1 MSFGKSNYEGGKG
14 FKKKNHFDTSGGD
27 LVARIFPPFG
37 TLKDKGVWHVYHSV
51 HWGYKNLAGKYRS
64 FESPLVEKYDKETK
78 TRTVEIADPA
88 LDRLNSLTD
97 ALKRAKAEGNEKM
110 IAGLNALVGMKGVYN
125 IDRNHHMNVM
135 LLDGTLGEL
144 KIRHKHFLVLK
155 AEIDKLRA
163 EGIDPLSLEDGRFFV
178 FRKVGTGNETS
189 FKADVYKEK
198 IDVPG
203 VGRVE
208 RDVVSKIGPEVLSR
222 VNSELFDLD
231 SIFTKLTA
239 AEVAKIVETS
249 ELKTGKSPACDEFFD
264 ARWKTQ
270 NSGNKATQSSAPAA
284 TQATPATA
292 MAAPAATATTPTS
305 PAANPAAAVATS
317 PAANPAA
324 APALATTSATPPA
337 ASSQERAVED
347 MGDEEFLAWAN
358 NGGTSQ
364 AS

>member
-14 FKKKNHFDTSGGD
+14 FKKKNHFDMSGGS

-37 TLKDKGVWHVYHSV
+37 TLADKGVWHVYHSV
-51 HWGYKNLAGKYRS
+51 HWGYKNLAGGYRP

-78 TRTVEIADPA
+78 TRTVEVADPA
-88 LDRLNSLTD
+88 LDRLNSLKEG
-97 ALKRAKAEGNEKM
+97 LERAKAEGNDKM
-110 IAGLNALVGMKGVYN
+110 TKGLNDLVGMRGIYN
-125 IDRNHHMNVM
+125 IDRNHHLNVM

-163 EGIDPLSLEDGRFFV
+163 EGVDPLDLQDGRFFV
-178 FRKVGTGNETS
+178 FQKVGTGNETS

-208 RDVVSKIGPEVLSR
+208 RDVVSTIGKEVLAR
-222 VNSELFDLD
+222 VDSELFDLD
-231 SIFTKLTA
+231 GIFTKLTT
-239 AEVAKIVETS
+239 AEVGKIVETS

-264 ARWKTQ
+264 ARWKAQ
-270 NSGNKATQSSAPAA
+270 NAATKAAQSPASATTAPAA
-284 TQATPATA
+284 TQAAPATA
-292 MAAPAATATTPTS
+292 AATTTAPASPAATTANQNSPATAATQAAPAPTP
-305 PAANPAAAVATS
+305 
-317 PAANPAA
+317 
-324 APALATTSATPPA
+324 ATPPA
-337 ASSQERAVED
+337 ASSQERAIED